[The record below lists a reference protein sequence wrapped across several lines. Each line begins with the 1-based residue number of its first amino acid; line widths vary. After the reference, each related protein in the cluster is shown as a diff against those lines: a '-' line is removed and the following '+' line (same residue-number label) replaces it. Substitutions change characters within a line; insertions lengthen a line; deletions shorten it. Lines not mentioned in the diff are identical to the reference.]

1 MTDQIDMI
9 YLKIFLYF
17 GLYQN
22 HLRRIKLFIYSK
34 TIVKLKE
41 KQSLKMFN
49 LKLSVINLSKLI

>member
-22 HLRRIKLFIYSK
+22 HLRRTKISYNK
-34 TIVKLKE
+34 TIIKSKENAIVRNAQLK
-41 KQSLKMFN
+41 N
-49 LKLSVINLSKLI
+49 

>member
-22 HLRRIKLFIYSK
+22 HLRRTKINCNK
-34 TIVKLKE
+34 TIIKSKE
-41 KQSLKMFN
+41 NAIVRMLN
-49 LKLSVINLSKLI
+49 

>member
-22 HLRRIKLFIYSK
+22 HLRRKFYIK
-34 TIVKLKE
+34 TIYVRLV
-41 KQSLKMFN
+41 SD
-49 LKLSVINLSKLI
+49 